1 MIKLFICQTK
11 YYLTAIFL
19 LTIQSCANVEYKPL
33 VGGAT
38 TAIAP
43 NMWPKV
49 INGSL
54 FQEKISLN
62 YGYQPLFEDH
72 RPHNVGDTITI
83 VLQEN
88 ISASNSSASDMS
100 RNGSTNLGIKITPGQ
115 LNPLFGLDVK
125 DDMTSL
131 DGMGKNNFSGKGS
144 HSAKN
149 QFTGLITVTVQ
160 KVLPNG
166 NLKVIG
172 EKQVAINEGTEF
184 IRFSGV
190 INPNNINKN
199 NLISSTQIADARI
212 EYLSHGHISD
222 AQKMGWLQKFL
233 LKISPI

>member
-1 MIKLFICQTK
+1 MRQIKYF
-11 YYLTAIFL
+11 LTAFFVLI
-19 LTIQSCANVEYKPL
+19 IQSCASVEYKPL
-33 VGGAT
+33 VEGKT

-43 NMWPKV
+43 NIWPKV

-54 FQEKISLN
+54 FQEKIPLN

-72 RPHNVGDTITI
+72 RPHNIGDTVTV

-88 ISASNSSASDMS
+88 ISASNSSSSDVS
-100 RNGSTNLGIKITPGQ
+100 RDGTANLGIKISPGQ
-115 LNPLFGLDVK
+115 LNPMLGINLK
-125 DDMTSL
+125 DNASSL
-131 DGMGKNNFSGKGS
+131 DGMGRNNFSGKGS
-144 HSAKN
+144 NSATNK
-149 QFTGLITVTVQ
+149 FTGLITVTVQ

-199 NLISSTQIADARI
+199 NLIASTQIADARI
-212 EYLSHGHISD
+212 EYLSRGRIND
-222 AQKMGWLQKFL
+222 VQKMGWLQKFL

>member
-1 MIKLFICQTK
+1 MIKLFISQIK

-33 VGGAT
+33 VEGNT
-38 TAIAP
+38 TAVAP
-43 NMWPKV
+43 NIWPKV

-54 FQEKISLN
+54 FQEKIPLN

-72 RPHNVGDTITI
+72 RPHNIGDTITI

-100 RNGSTNLGIKITPGQ
+100 RNGTTNLGIKMTPGQ
-115 LNPLFGLDVK
+115 LNPMLDIDVK
-125 DDMTSL
+125 DNTTSL
-131 DGMGKNNFSGKGS
+131 DSTGRNNFSGKGS
-144 HSAKN
+144 NSAKN
-149 QFTGLITVTVQ
+149 KFTGLITVTVK
-160 KVLPNG
+160 KVFSNG
-166 NLKVIG
+166 NLKVVG

-199 NLISSTQIADARI
+199 NLIASTHIADARI
-212 EYLSHGHISD
+212 EYLSHGRIND
-222 AQKMGWLQKFL
+222 VQKMGWLQRFL

>member
-1 MIKLFICQTK
+1 MIKLFISKIK
-11 YYLTAIFL
+11 YYLIAIFL
-19 LTIQSCANVEYKPL
+19 LFVQSCASVQHRPL
-33 VGGAT
+33 VEGVT

-43 NMWPKV
+43 NTHPKI

-54 FQEKISLN
+54 FQDIIPIN

-88 ISASNSSASDMS
+88 ISASNSSASNVS
-100 RNGSTNLGIKITPGQ
+100 RDGSTNLGIGIAPGQ
-115 LNPLFGLDVK
+115 LYPLGVNLKNTQAGLN
-125 DDMTSL
+125 SI
-131 DGMGKNNFSGKGS
+131 GKNDFSGKGS
-144 HSAKN
+144 NSAN
-149 QFTGLITVTVQ
+149 NTFNGLITVTVQ
-160 KVLPNG
+160 EVLPNG

-172 EKQVAINEGTEF
+172 EKQVAINEGIEY

-199 NLISSTQIADARI
+199 NLVVSTQIADTRI
-212 EYLSHGHISD
+212 EYLSHGRINEI
-222 AQKMGWLQKFL
+222 QKMGWLQRLL